1 MISKSLAKEVINVA
15 LSTGADF
22 AELYLEKTESKS
34 FKVENE
40 LLENLATSLTGGCGI
55 RIILRDRSIYGF
67 TEDLSRK
74 SLLKLAS
81 NLSASFNEERKIEV
95 INFKKKVA
103 KNINTVEIVSGG
115 EEFEID
121 HIEIRVNCK

>member
-22 AELYLEKTESKS
+22 AELYLEQTNSKS

-40 LLENLATSLTGGCGI
+40 LLENLTGSYAGGCGI
-55 RIILRDRSIYGF
+55 RIILNDRSIYGF

-74 SLLKLAS
+74 SLIRLAT
-81 NLSASFNEERKIEV
+81 NLSKSFNEERKIEV
-95 INFKKKVA
+95 TNLKILIQLKFHLLKFLM
-103 KNINTVEIVSGG
+103 KNTLNI
-115 EEFEID
+115 
-121 HIEIRVNCK
+121 